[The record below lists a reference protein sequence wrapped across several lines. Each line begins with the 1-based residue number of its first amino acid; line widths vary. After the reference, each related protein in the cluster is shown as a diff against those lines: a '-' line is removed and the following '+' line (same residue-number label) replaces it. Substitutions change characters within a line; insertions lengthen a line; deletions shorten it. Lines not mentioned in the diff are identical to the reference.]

1 MVLIF
6 ATVAYSLLGFVSGL
20 FKGMFGIGG
29 GVVIT
34 PGLLFIFALLN
45 IPESQSVD
53 LAIGT
58 SLLYILVTSAAAV
71 YFFSEL
77 GQGINAKKLL
87 LGFAAMI
94 GGGIGSIVALNSQP
108 HILVILLGV
117 IELAVG
123 IQIFVLG
130 PVRQAKP
137 THLKSPEQDG
147 GFLVKL
153 TVLGVLCGILSPLT
167 GVGGGVVAVP
177 AMVLLFK
184 VPYPEAASSGIFMV
198 LGSSFISVASF
209 LFEGLYRH
217 VSGGYGVYPIE
228 LSPVGFVSPLALV
241 CLLPFGIF
249 GTKVG
254 SRVAVKADPVSMQL
268 LLGCVLTAVGLLVL
282 LPAAFRLFT

>member
-1 MVLIF
+1 M
-6 ATVAYSLLGFVSGL
+6 SGL

-58 SLLYILVTSAAAV
+58 SLLYMLVTSATAV

-94 GGGIGSIVALNSQP
+94 GAGVGSIIALKSQP
-108 HILVILLGV
+108 QILVILLGV

-130 PVRQAKP
+130 PVRQAKTSHFKAP
-137 THLKSPEQDG
+137 GQDG

-153 TVLGVLCGILSPLT
+153 TALGVLCGILSPLT

-177 AMVLLFK
+177 TMVFLLK
-184 VPYPEAASSGIFMV
+184 VPYAEAASSGIFMV

-217 VSGGYGVYPIE
+217 ALGGHGVYPIG
-228 LSPVGFVSPLALV
+228 LFSVGFVSPLALV

-254 SRVAVKADPVSMQL
+254 SRVAVKANPASMQL
-268 LLGCVLTAVGLLVL
+268 LLSCVLTAVGLLVL
-282 LPAAFRLFT
+282 LPAAFRLL

>member
-94 GGGIGSIVALNSQP
+94 GGGIGE
-108 HILVILLGV
+108 HCC
-117 IELAVG
+117 
-123 IQIFVLG
+123 
-130 PVRQAKP
+130 AK
-137 THLKSPEQDG
+137 
-147 GFLVKL
+147 
-153 TVLGVLCGILSPLT
+153 
-167 GVGGGVVAVP
+167 
-177 AMVLLFK
+177 
-184 VPYPEAASSGIFMV
+184 
-198 LGSSFISVASF
+198 
-209 LFEGLYRH
+209 
-217 VSGGYGVYPIE
+217 
-228 LSPVGFVSPLALV
+228 
-241 CLLPFGIF
+241 
-249 GTKVG
+249 
-254 SRVAVKADPVSMQL
+254 
-268 LLGCVLTAVGLLVL
+268 
-282 LPAAFRLFT
+282 